1 MKAKAR
7 ITLLVATAFATLLL
21 PGAAIAR
28 TRPASRHPKPPREQ
42 LRPEVNEQFAL
53 IGTNGF
59 EITLDVTDRRRLRL
73 TALKWGN
80 VIESASYSLR
90 LRPRRSPDAIV
101 ARLGRL
107 GRIDVRFIPR
117 KIHRE
122 KPPRGCHGAKTVIE
136 QGRFVGVI
144 AFRGEHGFT
153 EVNDDRA
160 PGAITRTP
168 ALSCPATASPPD
180 PKKLRRQLKAL
191 ERAEA
196 EVEDEGEEDEGL
208 SVRLSATAR
217 GGRVTLG
224 ATKVVLKEKHAKPL
238 SLTNILV
245 TGRRH
250 RGRIAE
256 QGVAGYIFGK
266 GSTFLVPNRD
276 KPSSEGVLKPP
287 APFSGSAI
295 FQRHRV
301 KPPTWTGDLKIDLPG
316 FGPVR
321 LAGPGTSASMCDGL
335 ACQLRGLLS
344 GQRLLRRAGR
354 LMGRKLRL

>member
-1 MKAKAR
+1 MRRKAPVA
-7 ITLLVATAFATLLL
+7 LLAALAFAALLL
-21 PGAAIAR
+21 PGAAIGR
-28 TRPASRHPKPPREQ
+28 TRPANRHPEAPREQ
-42 LRPEVNEQFAL
+42 LRPEVSEQFAL
-53 IGTNGF
+53 DGTNGF
-59 EITLDVTDRRRLRL
+59 EITLDVSDRRRLKL

-90 LRPRRSPDAIV
+90 LRPRRSSDDIV

-117 KIHRE
+117 KVRRE

-144 AFRGEHGFT
+144 AFHGEHGFT
-153 EVNDDRA
+153 EVDDDRA
-160 PGAITRTP
+160 PGAITRAP
-168 ALSCPATASPPD
+168 ALTCPATAPPPD

-191 ERAEA
+191 ERAEK
-196 EVEDEGEEDEGL
+196 EVEGEEGKEDEGL

-217 GGRVTLG
+217 AGVTLA
-224 ATKVVLKEKHAKPL
+224 ATKVVLKEKHTTPF

-245 TGRRH
+245 THSRQ
-250 RGRIAE
+250 RGRIE
-256 QGVAGYIFGK
+256 EENVAGYIFGK
-266 GSTFLVPNRD
+266 GSSFLVPNRK

-287 APFSGSAI
+287 APFSGTAT
-295 FQRHRV
+295 FRRHRT

-335 ACQLRGLLS
+335 ACQLRGLIS
-344 GQRLLRRAGR
+344 GRSLVRRLG
-354 LMGRKLRL
+354 